1 MRILIRNVS
10 HKSRRAP
17 LSTVNFATKP
27 RSPVGATAGTV
38 SSGGIVA
45 LMPTA
50 SAYRLQNVREKLP
63 RVEWR
68 EVIEL
73 LASAD
78 KTRWNSKFIL
88 NRIHDPTFAAAIE
101 FSDDQTAEFKRAMEF
116 ARLTESIAARGRIN
130 YEQCLVRGVR
140 IEFPQS
146 AFYFLQLGH
155 EVRFGVLATSCIAK
169 QA

>member
-1 MRILIRNVS
+1 MKNLIRNVS

-27 RSPVGATAGTV
+27 RSPVGATTGTI
-38 SSGGIVA
+38 SSGAVVA
-45 LMPTA
+45 LIAWPTA

-63 RVEWR
+63 RVEPR
-68 EVIEL
+68 KVVDIF
-73 LASAD
+73 ASAD

-88 NRIHDPTFAAAIE
+88 NRNHDPAFAAAIE

-130 YEQCLVRGVR
+130 CEQCLVRRVR

-146 AFYFLQLGH
+146 ALYFLQPGH
-155 EVRFGVLATSCIAK
+155 EVRFGV
-169 QA
+169 